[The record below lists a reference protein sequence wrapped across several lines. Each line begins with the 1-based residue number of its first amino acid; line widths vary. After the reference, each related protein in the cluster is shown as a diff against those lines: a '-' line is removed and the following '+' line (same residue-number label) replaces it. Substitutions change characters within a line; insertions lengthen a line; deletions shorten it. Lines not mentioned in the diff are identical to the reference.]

1 MFKINKKDTRKMLQC
16 LRCTGVVITNQP
28 YHIPH
33 IMYRNSNPGSTKSCP
48 EKFREKSG
56 CF

>member
-1 MFKINKKDTRKMLQC
+1 MFKVNKRDTRKMLQC